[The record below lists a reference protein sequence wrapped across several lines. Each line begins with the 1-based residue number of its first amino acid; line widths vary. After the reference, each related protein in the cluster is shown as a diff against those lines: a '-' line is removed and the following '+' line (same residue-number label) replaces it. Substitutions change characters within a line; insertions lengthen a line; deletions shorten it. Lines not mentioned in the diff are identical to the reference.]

1 MCSHPSSGSTTETR
15 PRSSEGRPERI
26 PARAAFLFGAR
37 CNLPSGRPAW
47 YGTGWYHGR
56 GRTRV
61 RTRAA
66 RRPRGS
72 APPLARRPRGCGVR
86 VPPLSSAWRLA
97 ETKRACTAV
106 CTRAV
111 TVWRGHAARDDGTGP
126 RVAWGRRSRR
136 APAGGGLPP
145 HLFSWRGARPCAGR
159 RGAFAWVRGIIA

>member
-1 MCSHPSSGSTTETR
+1 MCSHPSS
-15 PRSSEGRPERI
+15 PGRRRRHARAHLRAGQRESPHAQRFCS
-26 PARAAFLFGAR
+26 ARAATCQAD
-37 CNLPSGRPAW
+37 GRP
-47 YGTGWYHGR
+47 GTGWYHGR

-72 APPLARRPRGCGVR
+72 ALPLARRPRGCGVR